1 MSFNLHA
8 LYMFSTFSFMAML
21 LFQSKEDALKGAAAI
36 TVVAMIVPGS
46 TAWTQS
52 VEDAVLGD

>member
-21 LFQSKEDALKGAAAI
+21 PFETKERALMGAAALTI
-36 TVVAMIVPGS
+36 VATLVPGS
-46 TAWTQS
+46 TAFVQS